1 MTNTKANLARGI
13 VSREARIVP
22 RPVAID
28 DGTLTEL
35 GAIEW
40 GQFTDTPATELLEAQ
55 SDEMQDERSEIEAI
69 VLDYLEACGGSAPA
83 GEVLKV
89 TRAAGLNDNAV
100 KKARKKIGVKTERQG
115 FGKGAKWVWAIDAAI
130 GAIDSHARE
139 RESMESMRESMTSS
153 TPTSELES
161 TKTGRA
167 IRANTPL
174 GVNNSGPTGD
184 MQGKHD
190 GPTGQKSQS
199 GHGPHT
205 GPTGQLFTLNTST
218 TPQPN
223 DLEDA
228 VLNALD
234 TTRGQTTKQ
243 IQKHLTK
250 QQLDQADDFY
260 TVIER
265 LQMKGLIRI
274 NERGLFVRKETA

>member
-1 MTNTKANLARGI
+1 
-13 VSREARIVP
+13 
-22 RPVAID
+22 
-28 DGTLTEL
+28 
-35 GAIEW
+35 
-40 GQFTDTPATELLEAQ
+40 
-55 SDEMQDERSEIEAI
+55 
-69 VLDYLEACGGSAPA
+69 
-83 GEVLKV
+83 
-89 TRAAGLNDNAV
+89 
-100 KKARKKIGVKTERQG
+100 
-115 FGKGAKWVWAIDAAI
+115 
-130 GAIDSHARE
+130 
-139 RESMESMRESMTSS
+139 
-153 TPTSELES
+153 
-161 TKTGRA
+161 
-167 IRANTPL
+167 
-174 GVNNSGPTGD
+174 